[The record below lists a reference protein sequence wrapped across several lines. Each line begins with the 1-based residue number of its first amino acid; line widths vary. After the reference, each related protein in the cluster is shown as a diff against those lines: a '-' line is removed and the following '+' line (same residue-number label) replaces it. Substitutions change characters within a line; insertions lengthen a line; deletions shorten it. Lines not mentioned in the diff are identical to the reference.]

1 MARALGV
8 ADPQTVLADP
18 AIKQRLRDNTEWA
31 RERGVFGVPTLV
43 VDDEFFWGHDAVDMA
58 LDYLKSPQ
66 SFADP
71 AMQAADTLPV
81 GVTRN
86 R

>member
-1 MARALGV
+1 
-8 ADPQTVLADP
+8 
-18 AIKQRLRDNTEWA
+18 
-31 RERGVFGVPTLV
+31 
-43 VDDEFFWGHDAVDMA
+43 MA

>member
-1 MARALGV
+1 MGARARRV
-8 ADPQTVLADP
+8 
-18 AIKQRLRDNTEWA
+18 RR
-31 RERGVFGVPTLV
+31 PTLV
-43 VDDEFFWGHDAVDMA
+43 VGDELFWGHDAVDMA
-58 LDYLKSPQ
+58 LDYLHSPA